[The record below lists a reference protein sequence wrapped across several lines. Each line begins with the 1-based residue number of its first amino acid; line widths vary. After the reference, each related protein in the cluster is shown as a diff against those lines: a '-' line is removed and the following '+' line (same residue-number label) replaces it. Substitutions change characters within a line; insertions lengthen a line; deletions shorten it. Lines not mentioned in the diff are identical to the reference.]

1 MLWVSEEERELQ
13 ARLMVCAHMQDVRHR
28 GVRATTHRLG
38 TYNVWDNM
46 EKNLAKFVRQCLHC
60 TESKAGNAMPRP
72 LGDLVHGTEVADVL
86 HFDYHLSLGESDAID
101 MGGLVDGGYKHVLV
115 LMDDVSRFVW
125 LEEAVSCSMEVA
137 ARSVLKWCASFGV
150 PKAFTSDGGTHFTGQ
165 VMQMVSSRLGV
176 VHHFRVADVSWSH
189 GAVERMNRE
198 VVKTFSAVL
207 SERRRP
213 PSEWPLALGAVQ
225 WALNSAYRERMG
237 TTPFQMTTGRPLATA
252 MSVLAGEDGDAWT
265 VEELDVS
272 FEQMQSLFAGW
283 VREQKYQV
291 YKLSKK
297 VHATGLYWTPYNQ
310 SLRGVY
316 SSTSTVYNL
325 SKRVH
330 AMGLYCTLYGQ
341 SLRSIYSSISINS
354 THVLLQVPY
363 RMYNS
368 TLDTMHAAYCS
379 SSNITTAPSTTGTK
393 LCNHDVQ

>member
-1 MLWVSEEERELQ
+1 M
-13 ARLMVCAHMQDVRHR
+13 
-28 GVRATTHRLG
+28 
-38 TYNVWDNM
+38 
-46 EKNLAKFVRQCLHC
+46 
-60 TESKAGNAMPRP
+60 
-72 LGDLVHGTEVADVL
+72 
-86 HFDYHLSLGESDAID
+86 
-101 MGGLVDGGYKHVLV
+101 
-115 LMDDVSRFVW
+115 
-125 LEEAVSCSMEVA
+125 
-137 ARSVLKWCASFGV
+137 
-150 PKAFTSDGGTHFTGQ
+150 
-165 VMQMVSSRLGV
+165 
-176 VHHFRVADVSWSH
+176 
-189 GAVERMNRE
+189 
-198 VVKTFSAVL
+198 KTFPAVL

-225 WALNSAYRERMG
+225 WAPNSAYRERMG
-237 TTPFQMTTGRPLATA
+237 TTPFQMMTGRPLATA

-272 FEQMQSLFAGW
+272 CEQMQSLFAGW

-330 AMGLYCTLYGQ
+330 VMGLYCTLYGQ
-341 SLRSIYSSISINS
+341 SLRSIYSSISIKS

-368 TLDTMHAAYCS
+368 TLDTMHAAYYS